1 MNSNEKTS
9 IQYWKLI
16 RVGKAK
22 KVLEDFNGAIKAY
35 SKAIEINKNNIMLTF
50 IEETYIPKLKIM
62 IMQLAII
69 QRH

>member
-22 KVLEDFNGAIKAY
+22 KVLEDFNGAIK
-35 SKAIEINKNNIMLTF
+35 EI
-50 IEETYIPKLKIM
+50 YIPKLKIM